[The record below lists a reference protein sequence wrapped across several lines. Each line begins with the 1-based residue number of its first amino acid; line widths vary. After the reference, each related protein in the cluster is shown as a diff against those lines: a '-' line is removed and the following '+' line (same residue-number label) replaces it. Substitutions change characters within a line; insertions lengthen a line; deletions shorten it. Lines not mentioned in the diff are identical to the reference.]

1 MEEYAVISITFND
14 IFDGDTLTYVNR
26 KAEKKITLM
35 CFREELYK
43 RVVIGD
49 CFSFKGFVSF
59 GYGNTFLVVKR
70 IYDQLGFPVNEEQS
84 LYFNYSPPKID

>member
-1 MEEYAVISITFND
+1 MEEYAVFSVTFND
-14 IFDGDTLTYVNR
+14 IFDGGTLTYVNH

-35 CFREELYK
+35 CFKEELYK
-43 RVVIGD
+43 RVVIGE

-70 IYDQLGFPVNEEQS
+70 IYDQLDFPIDEEQS
-84 LYFNYSPPKID
+84 LYFANYSPKVD